1 MQVTV
6 VGTSM
11 GCAVIWSY
19 VELFSTHRLK
29 QAVFVDQAPLQDPK
43 PDWQLGSKGNP
54 SQLARDLQSGSVD
67 VPAVA
72 AGNAESCL
80 SLQLPADVMQLLECE
95 TLRCDAK
102 ALGALMADHT
112 QVSLTTGCRQLSLC
126 MYIDVALPEQQTG
139 S

>member
-1 MQVTV
+1 
-6 VGTSM
+6 M

-19 VELFSTHRLK
+19 VELFGTHRIR

-54 SQLARDLQSGSVD
+54 SQLARDLQAGTVD
-67 VPAVA
+67 VEAVA
-72 AGNAESCL
+72 SGNAQSCL
-80 SLQLPADVMQLLECE
+80 SLQLPGDVLQLLEQE

-112 QVSLTTGCRQLSLC
+112 QVWLQDNDDYRL
-126 MYIDVALPEQQTG
+126 
-139 S
+139 